1 MKINENLKNIEYL
14 NDAIKTNE
22 IQREIVDI
30 FSGTNDIFD
39 FKNSYDFPTSENV
52 GNCYGKKLSQNVYF
66 VSQSN
71 TYWAGGDYDFLQ
83 IQNSSDLFRIKTHG
97 NFTIKIKIASSSST
111 TNRDI
116 ILKTVNGKVLDT
128 QVANACSNFKE
139 DRNYTNLTFNVEN
152 IDEDVIIASQ
162 GGSVRIRTLEI
173 NYLTEKTDRK
183 LMIYLNPETFY
194 LNQVETYS
202 LIESARDTSTFSG
215 TGGYTY
221 FTVLKFRGK
230 IKINQN
236 TKVIIGVKKQNDTY
250 DSKVK
255 IFKTGDY
262 SDYQN
267 TDEYLNYLRGN
278 TKFTLVAETEFSNS
292 NEKKITRI
300 NENEMNGNNTYYIGI
315 YSDSTVTINVM
326 GFNNEDVA
334 EKINPPFSFRIEN
347 EAADTFDSSSII
359 SSYQTFCAKI
369 QTLEENNAV

>member
-1 MKINENLKNIEYL
+1 MKINKDLENVAYL

-22 IQREIVDI
+22 IQKEVVDI
-30 FSGTNDIFD
+30 FSGENEIFD
-39 FKNSYDFPTSENV
+39 FKNSYDFPTSENA

-71 TYWAGGDYDFLQ
+71 TYWVGGDYDFLQ

-97 NFTIKIKIASSSST
+97 NFTIKIKVASSSST
-111 TNRDI
+111 ANRNI
-116 ILKTVNGKVLDT
+116 ILKTASGEVLDT
-128 QVANACSNFKE
+128 QVANASNNFKE
-139 DRNYTNLTFNVEN
+139 DRYYTNLTFNVEN

-162 GGSVRIRTLEI
+162 GGTVRIRTFEI

-202 LIESARDTSTFSG
+202 LIESARDTTTFSG

-221 FTVLKFRGK
+221 FTILKFRGK
-230 IKINQN
+230 IKITQN
-236 TKVIIGVKKQNDTY
+236 TKVIIGVKNQNDSY
-250 DSKVK
+250 NSRVK
-255 IFKTGDY
+255 IFKVGDY
-262 SDYQN
+262 SNYQN
-267 TDEYLNYLRGN
+267 IGEYLNYLLGR
-278 TKFTLVAETEFSNS
+278 TKFTLVAETEFSTS

-300 NENEMNGNNTYYIGI
+300 DENEMNGNNTYYIGI
-315 YSDSTVTINVM
+315 YSSSTINAM
-326 GFNNEDVA
+326 GFNNENVA
-334 EKINPPFSFRIEN
+334 EKINPPFSFRVEN
-347 EAADTFDSSSII
+347 DAADTFSSGRIT

>member
-1 MKINENLKNIEYL
+1 MKINKDLENVAYL

-22 IQREIVDI
+22 IQKEVVDI
-30 FSGTNDIFD
+30 FSGENEIFD
-39 FKNSYDFPTSENV
+39 FKNSYDFPTSENA

-71 TYWAGGDYDFLQ
+71 TYWVGGDYDFLQ

-97 NFTIKIKIASSSST
+97 NFTIKIKVASSSST
-111 TNRDI
+111 ANRNI
-116 ILKTVNGKVLDT
+116 ILKTASGEVLDT
-128 QVANACSNFKE
+128 QVANASNNFKE
-139 DRNYTNLTFNVEN
+139 DRYYTNLTFNVEN

-162 GGSVRIRTLEI
+162 GGTVRIRTFEI

-202 LIESARDTSTFSG
+202 LIESARDTTTFSG

-221 FTVLKFRGK
+221 FTILKFRGK
-230 IKINQN
+230 IKITQN
-236 TKVIIGVKKQNDTY
+236 TKVIIGVKNQNDNY
-250 DSKVK
+250 NSRVK
-255 IFKTGDY
+255 IFKVGDY
-262 SDYQN
+262 SNYQ
-267 TDEYLNYLRGN
+267 DVGEYLNYLLGR
-278 TKFTLVAETEFSNS
+278 TKFTLVAETEFSTS

-300 NENEMNGNNTYYIGI
+300 DENEMNGNNTYYIGI
-315 YSDSTVTINVM
+315 YSSSTINAM
-326 GFNNEDVA
+326 GFNNENVA
-334 EKINPPFSFRIEN
+334 EKINPPFSFRVEN
-347 EAADTFDSSSII
+347 DAADTFSSGRIT